1 MTEIPISTF
10 FYEYRGERYEL
21 HSGGKDYARVTVDG
35 TPTPER
41 FPEALEFGT
50 GPRSPW
56 VMLPRSVFDV
66 GYRQTVRG
74 RWHGAPVSV
83 VSVVRR
89 GPDRG
94 LITVSYDGADP
105 SEAETR
111 VLGEPVHGL
120 GGRRP
125 RGRDRGHH
133 RRDHAAGAPHG
144 LTRTGGPRRGRR
156 PVLVSPP

>member
-35 TPTPER
+35 APTPER

-50 GPRSPW
+50 DPRSPW

-94 LITVSYDGADP
+94 LITVIYDGADP
-105 SEAETR
+105 SEAETAGFSGNQYMGWEA
-111 VLGEPVHGL
+111 VVP
-120 GGRRP
+120 
-125 RGRDRGHH
+125 
-133 RRDHAAGAPHG
+133 AAEIEDITVET
-144 LTRTGGPRRGRR
+144 TRQELRTD
-156 PVLVSPP
+156 